1 MLRAREIGEP
11 AGHACVRL
19 IRAYMG
25 VYVCGCTCIVYI
37 YSSSYAIIYL
47 VGYLVTCIR
56 VHEYYSFVSA
66 MITQCYMVNYLNI
79 YISLHSLH
87 IVL

>member
-37 YSSSYAIIYL
+37 YRDRKS
-47 VGYLVTCIR
+47 VV
-56 VHEYYSFVSA
+56 
-66 MITQCYMVNYLNI
+66 
-79 YISLHSLH
+79 
-87 IVL
+87 